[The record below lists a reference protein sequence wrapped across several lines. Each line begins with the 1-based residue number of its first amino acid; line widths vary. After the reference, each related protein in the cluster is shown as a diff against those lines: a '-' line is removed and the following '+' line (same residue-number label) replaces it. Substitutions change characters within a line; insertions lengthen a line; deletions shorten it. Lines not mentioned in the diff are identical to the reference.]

1 MAGWREQKR
10 AALADIHET
19 FELSAVYLT
28 HAAGNPVRVNVRL
41 HKAQVVA
48 KNQVDDFT
56 HGAAMLDLT
65 NRIIFQQSGALSKVV
80 NNAYVIFSNSEAYRT
95 GPSKPERETYL
106 WVEVSEVSQADIT
119 ALLAGID
126 TSGPVWEGII
136 S

>member
-19 FELSAVYLT
+19 FELPAVYLT
-28 HAAGNPVRVNVRL
+28 HAAGTPVRVNVRL
-41 HKAQVVA
+41 HKAQVA
-48 KNQVDDFT
+48 PKNQADDFSN
-56 HGAAMLDLT
+56 GATMLDLT
-65 NRIIFQQSGALSKVV
+65 NRIIFQQTASLSKVV
-80 NNAYVIFSNSEAYRT
+80 NNAYVIFGNSEAYRT

-106 WVEVSEVSQADIT
+106 WVEVSEVSQADLS
-119 ALLAGID
+119 AFLAGID